1 MTETASAQTD
11 TLVERSSEK
20 PARLHYIDWLR
31 VLAILGVF
39 LFHAVHPFDMFP
51 WEIKNA
57 ETSIPVTL
65 FIVFLG
71 PWGMPLFFL
80 LSGTGSRFALRRR
93 TGRQYAL
100 ERVTRLFIPFVV
112 GSILLSPLQ
121 LYFQWHHQNET
132 GVFAGTLLEFFQ
144 ARPISI
150 GPLVFGWAGYH
161 LWFLGFLFAFS
172 LIGLPIFLWFK
183 GDRGRRTI
191 AWLAGL
197 CARRGG
203 LFLFLLPLVA
213 VQLLLRPFWPAEHD
227 WTDFIYLL
235 AFFISGYVLYG
246 DERFL
251 RAIQRER
258 WIMLAA
264 AIASTLFFV
273 AAGAF
278 DVATE
283 WMEAAGTPGFYLLWT
298 MWAVNGWCWTL
309 FVLDVGMRH
318 LNFTNKW
325 LQYGQETIMPFYLF
339 HQPVIIVLAYYVVQ
353 WNTGVLPKLLVVVLG
368 SLLVS
373 LGLVELIV
381 KRIGALR
388 RLFGTKTRRRKR
400 SSTETG

>member
-1 MTETASAQTD
+1 MSVTDRTQTD
-11 TLVERSSEK
+11 TLQERSSEK
-20 PARLHYIDWLR
+20 SMRLYYIDWLR
-31 VLAILGVF
+31 LLAILGVF

-57 ETSIPVTL
+57 ETSIAVTL

-100 ERVTRLFIPFVV
+100 ERVTRLFIPFVI

-121 LYFQWHHQNET
+121 LYFQWRHQNEA
-132 GVFAGTLLEFFQ
+132 GVFAGTLLEFLQ
-144 ARPISI
+144 AREISI
-150 GPLVFGWAGYH
+150 GPRVFGWAGYH

-183 GDRGRRTI
+183 GDRGRRVI
-191 AWLAGL
+191 DWLARL

-203 LFLFLLPLVA
+203 LFLFILPLVV
-213 VQLLLRPFWPAEHD
+213 VQFLLRPFWPAEHD
-227 WTDFIYLL
+227 WTDFVYLL
-235 AFFISGYVLYG
+235 AFFVSGYVLYA

-258 WIMLAA
+258 WIMLVAA
-264 AIASTLFFV
+264 LASTLFFF

-283 WMEAAGTPGFYLLWT
+283 WMEKPGTPGFYLLWT

-309 FVLDVGMRH
+309 FMLDVGMRH
-318 LNFTNKW
+318 LNFTNKY
-325 LQYGQETIMPFYLF
+325 LQYGLETIMPFYLL
-339 HQPVIIVLAYYVVQ
+339 HQPVIIVIAYFVVQ
-353 WNTGVLPKLLVVVLG
+353 WDAGLTLKVLVVVLG
-368 SLLVS
+368 SLLVT
-373 LGLVELIV
+373 LGLVELVI
-381 KRIGALR
+381 KRVNVLRGLFGMKTLR
-388 RLFGTKTRRRKR
+388 REKP
-400 SSTETG
+400 SV

>member
-1 MTETASAQTD
+1 MTVTHPAQTNSD
-11 TLVERSSEK
+11 AER
-20 PARLHYIDWLR
+20 PAATSVRLHYIDWLR
-31 VLAILGVF
+31 VLAILFVF

-57 ETSIPVTL
+57 DTSIAVTL
-65 FIVFLG
+65 LIVFLG

-93 TGRQYAL
+93 SGRQYAL
-100 ERVTRLFIPFVV
+100 ERVTRLFIPFVI

-121 LYFQWHHQNET
+121 LYFQWRHQSET
-132 GVFAGTLLEFFQ
+132 GVFVGTLLEFLK
-144 ARPISI
+144 AREISI
-150 GPLVFGWAGYH
+150 GPQVFGWAGYH

-183 GDRGRRTI
+183 EDRGRRVI
-191 AWLAGL
+191 SWLAGL
-197 CARRGG
+197 CERRGG
-203 LFLFLLPLVA
+203 LFLFLVPLVV

-235 AFFISGYVLYG
+235 AFFVFGYILYD

-251 RAIQRER
+251 RAVQRQR
-258 WIMLAA
+258 WILLVA
-264 AIASTLFFV
+264 AIASTLFFF

-283 WMEAAGTPGFYLLWT
+283 WMEAPGTPGFYLLWT
-298 MWAVNGWCWTL
+298 MWAVNGWCWSL

-318 LNFTNKW
+318 LNFTNQR

-339 HQPVIIVLAYYVVQ
+339 HQPVIILLAYYVVQ

-373 LGLVELIV
+373 LGLVELII
-381 KRIGALR
+381 KRINLLR
-388 RLFGTKTRRRKR
+388 GLFGIKLKPRER
-400 SSTETG
+400 S

>member
-1 MTETASAQTD
+1 
-11 TLVERSSEK
+11 
-20 PARLHYIDWLR
+20 
-31 VLAILGVF
+31 
-39 LFHAVHPFDMFP
+39 MFP

-57 ETSIPVTL
+57 ETSIAVTL

-93 TGRQYAL
+93 SGRQYAL
-100 ERVTRLFIPFVV
+100 ERVTRLFIPFVI

-121 LYFQWHHQNET
+121 LYFEWCHKTET
-132 GVFAGTLLEFFQ
+132 GLFAGTLLAFLQ
-144 ARPISI
+144 ARPIGI
-150 GPLVFGWAGYH
+150 GPRALGWAGYH

-172 LIGLPIFLWFK
+172 LIGLPVFLWFK
-183 GDRGRRTI
+183 RDRGRRTI

-197 CARRGG
+197 CERRGG
-203 LFLFLLPLVA
+203 LFLILLPLV
-213 VQLLLRPFWPAEHD
+213 VIQFLLRPFWPAEHD
-227 WTDFIYLL
+227 WTDFVYLL
-235 AFFISGYVLYG
+235 AFFVAGYILYD

-258 WIMLAA
+258 WIMLVAA
-264 AIASTLFFV
+264 MASTLFFV

-283 WMEAAGTPGFYLLWT
+283 WMETAGTPGFYLLWT

-309 FVLDVGMRH
+309 FVLDIGMRH
-318 LNFTNKW
+318 LNSTNKW

-353 WNTGVLPKLLVVVLG
+353 WDTAVLLKLLVVVLG

-373 LGLVELIV
+373 LGLVELII
-381 KRIGALR
+381 KRVGPLR
-388 RLFGTKTRRRKR
+388 RVFGIKTLTGASRRAPQARR
-400 SSTETG
+400 SRDQ